1 MKQVRTDFVICV
13 VDDDEEVRE
22 SIENF
27 FRSAGILIRTFGA
40 AESLLDSPDAA
51 LMDLLITDLHMP
63 GMGGLDLHRELLGRG
78 RRVPVI
84 LMTAFPTDEVQKT
97 AASLGISIF
106 LTKPADPETLFEHAA
121 ALLSSEGDE
130 DESKKRP

>member
-1 MKQVRTDFVICV
+1 MAGVEQVRTEFAICI

-27 FRSAGILIRTFGA
+27 FRSAGIPVRTFGT
-40 AESLLDSPDAA
+40 AESLLGSPES
-51 LMDLLITDLHMP
+51 LSMDLLITDLHMP
-63 GMGGLDLHRELLGRG
+63 GMGGLDLHRELLSRG

-84 LMTAFPTDEVQKT
+84 LMTAFATDEVQK
-97 AASLGISIF
+97 AAADLGVAIF

-121 ALLSSEGDE
+121 ALLSAKGG
-130 DESKKRP
+130 